1 MRYQKPHDYSAKE
14 QIFITVEADDTTT
27 TFVRGNAVLWHYV
40 DESVNFTAG
49 NLPAYNTQ
57 GYRVIQAAGA
67 ASGRVAGFVETLPS
81 TNGVTPNANE
91 TKPGAHFEIQV
102 YGFHDSALIG
112 SAAVIA
118 GDLLQTDTTVAG
130 ALEEVAA
137 PGNYATVGFAME
149 AIADT
154 ARGPILIKGVL

>member
-1 MRYQKPHDYSAKE
+1 MRYQKPHDYSGKE
-14 QIFITVEADDTTT
+14 QIFITVEPDDTTT
-27 TFVRGNAVLWHYV
+27 TYVRGNAVLWHYV

-67 ASGRVAGFVETLPS
+67 ASGRVAGFVESLPAS
-81 TNGVTPNANE
+81 NGTASNLNQ
-91 TKPGAHFEIQV
+91 TKPGNHFELQV
-102 YGFHDSALIG
+102 YGFHDSGLIG

-137 PGNYATVGFAME
+137 PGNYATVAFAFE
-149 AIADT
+149 TIADT
-154 ARGPILIKGVL
+154 ARGPIFIKGVL